1 MPPRPLRPK
10 DEPGAPDGVD
20 AASEPKTNKRRAV
33 SSACIPCRKRKSKC
47 DGSVP
52 ACSTCTAVY
61 RTECSYDADS
71 DHRRKGALKRDLQS
85 LQQQNNALDV
95 VVASLRTLP
104 EGEAVALLHSLRSDA
119 NPDELATSLRTN
131 VRLPHSYA
139 PQTLE
144 ADFAQQLSTTPTS
157 TSFDSAGFPSSRE
170 QSLDDTALSLTTTMS
185 NESSG
190 VWFRQP
196 QDVEF
201 VEHLLNLHFCWIHPF
216 YHFFH
221 REYFLHDMSRGNTEF
236 CSALLVNAI
245 CSFTCHYSDRP
256 AARAE
261 ATNPAT
267 AGDAFFAEAKRLLE
281 RTEKSSLTTVQA
293 LGIMS
298 ARECS
303 HGRDSNAYQLAGR
316 CLRMALELGLHL
328 SVIGSG
334 LRSSEVEVRKITFWG
349 VFNLETACS
358 VAFGRLSQLPR
369 AAADIQKPSVNDRS
383 EAQTWRPYEDTNLS
397 LSPSAEQPARPMSYM
412 HHMSTLSELASDMV
426 NTFYAPPRALYQQA
440 TCRHLQTVSGV

>member
-1 MPPRPLRPK
+1 MP
-10 DEPGAPDGVD
+10 
-20 AASEPKTNKRRAV
+20 S
-33 SSACIPCRKRKSKC
+33 
-47 DGSVP
+47 
-52 ACSTCTAVY
+52 CSTCTAVY

-85 LQQQNNALDV
+85 LQQQNSALDV

-104 EGEAVALLHSLRSDA
+104 EGEAVALLHSLRADC
-119 NPDELATSLRTN
+119 NPDELATSLKTN

-144 ADFAQQLSTTPTS
+144 ADFAQHLSTTPTS
-157 TSFDSAGFPSSRE
+157 SSMDSAAFPSSRE
-170 QSLDDTALSLTTTMS
+170 QSLDESLSLTNTIS

-190 VWFRQP
+190 VWFRVP

-201 VEHLLNLHFCWIHPF
+201 VEHLLNLYFCWIHPF

-221 REYFLHDMSRGNTEF
+221 RDFFLHDMSRGNTEF

-245 CSFTCHYSDRP
+245 SSYACHYSDR
-256 AARAE
+256 AGAR
-261 ATNPAT
+261 TDPNSPAT
-267 AGDAFFAEAKRLLE
+267 AGDAFFAEAKRLLDKH
-281 RTEKSSLTTVQA
+281 EKSSLTTVQA

-334 LRSSEVEVRKITFWG
+334 LRASEIEVRKITFWG
-349 VFNLETACS
+349 VFNLET
-358 VAFGRLSQLPR
+358 
-369 AAADIQKPSVNDRS
+369 
-383 EAQTWRPYEDTNLS
+383 
-397 LSPSAEQPARPMSYM
+397 
-412 HHMSTLSELASDMV
+412 
-426 NTFYAPPRALYQQA
+426 
-440 TCRHLQTVSGV
+440 